1 MIYKSLIIILLLV
14 FIGVSIPMVDR
25 DGMSYR
31 IISKLVFPM
40 SKQLLPIQ
48 KNIVSGGFESDLTII
63 PQYWKWF
70 KPELVDYKFTDK
82 GLIVEPIEESVW
94 WKNKSAASLYHHIKG
109 DFDIQVKVLTRK
121 ASNQASYPDQD
132 YQFGGIILRDPS
144 ANAVLGRENHV
155 FNVVGYRGGGLQI
168 ETKNTTNGYSQVSGF
183 DWSSGDADLRIH
195 RTGNQFDMYAR
206 LPTSNEWVQVN
217 SFERN
222 DFPDTLE
229 VGLIVYAYSHGKNR
243 YDLTVTFEHINISQQ

>member
-1 MIYKSLIIILLLV
+1 MLFYKKKIGASLTGFTLYIFTIYAAIYGFILFDEKLESYHLLGTLLV

-82 GLIVEPIEESVW
+82 GLIVEPTEESVW
-94 WKNKSAASLYHHIKG
+94 WKNKSCEAQDGLLATHAKEQQKKENGISSQSQFQKSRNSMGRYRRIDHPSL
-109 DFDIQVKVLTRK
+109 LM
-121 ASNQASYPDQD
+121 
-132 YQFGGIILRDPS
+132 
-144 ANAVLGRENHV
+144 HV
-155 FNVVGYRGGGLQI
+155 FFGRMPG
-168 ETKNTTNGYSQVSGF
+168 T
-183 DWSSGDADLRIH
+183 
-195 RTGNQFDMYAR
+195 
-206 LPTSNEWVQVN
+206 
-217 SFERN
+217 
-222 DFPDTLE
+222 
-229 VGLIVYAYSHGKNR
+229 
-243 YDLTVTFEHINISQQ
+243 